1 MNKTTDAIYANALLY
16 WLLKLSNLNIYS
28 TLLEMFCSTIVQYN
42 FFIVTFGKTNW
53 YGNVSLQLKARLTE

>member
-1 MNKTTDAIYANALLY
+1 MNKTTYAIYTNANALLY

-28 TLLEMFCSTIVQYN
+28 TLLEMFCSTIVQY
-42 FFIVTFGKTNW
+42 IVTFGKINW